1 MMKAGQFNSPITIQQ
16 LDTNAGADEL
26 GQPIRTWAN
35 VGDDWADI
43 RYLSGLEAVKAG
55 AEASISRV
63 SVRVRYRTDLNA
75 GMRLTD
81 GESVYNIR
89 VVQPDRARREYVDL
103 VCEVV
108 T

>member
-1 MMKAGQFNSPITIQQ
+1 MMKAGQFNSPIMFQK
-16 LDTNAGADEL
+16 LDGSADAL
-26 GQPIRTWAN
+26 GQPVQSWTD

-43 RYLSGLEAVKAG
+43 RYLNGLETVKAG
-55 AEASISRV
+55 AEASISSV
-63 SVRVRYRTDLNA
+63 SVRIRYRTDITP

-81 GESVYNIR
+81 GEAVYKIL